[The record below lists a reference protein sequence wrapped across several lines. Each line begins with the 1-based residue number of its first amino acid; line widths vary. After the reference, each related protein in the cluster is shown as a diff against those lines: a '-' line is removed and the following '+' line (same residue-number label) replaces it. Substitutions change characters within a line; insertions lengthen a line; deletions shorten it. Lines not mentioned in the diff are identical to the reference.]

1 MCPSHIAV
9 CPLLMMLF
17 VYSELGALFRYG
29 IGQLARASGGPS
41 QVGLLDKD
49 EGNRS
54 LSFIRDFLSHFYLPS
69 SGTSRGCIT
78 LSLTLILKY
87 ITTGKNLCE
96 LNQVVSIM

>member
-1 MCPSHIAV
+1 MSPSHIAV

-17 VYSELGALFRYG
+17 VYSELGALFRHG
-29 IGQLARASGGPS
+29 IGQLARASS

-69 SGTSRGCIT
+69 SGTSNTYFDTCIT
-78 LSLTLILKY
+78 TR
-87 ITTGKNLCE
+87 KN
-96 LNQVVSIM
+96 VVSIM